1 MLNKHDN
8 LTQCKQIIYLHT
20 DYYYNKNTF
29 MNDVY
34 NAKTQTIDVK

>member
-1 MLNKHDN
+1 MLYKHDN

-20 DYYYNKNTF
+20 DYNKNTF

-34 NAKTQTIDVK
+34 CLQGESMDDRC